1 MNNNGINKHHLL
13 IKNGECYTG
22 GGFSKL
28 DIVIDSG
35 LISDVLAAGS
45 VSEEGFERVI
55 DAEGFFV
62 LPGMIDS
69 HTHIREPG
77 RTDRE
82 DFVSGTAAAAAGGIT
97 AVCDMPNVS
106 PPVYRESIL
115 QDRIHLANE
124 KVLIDVAF
132 YGGAGFNNLAEQRTL
147 AAAGVAAFKTFIQ
160 PLPQGR
166 EAEFNGITAC
176 GEEQLLSILQN
187 GAGLKRRFFFHCEN
201 FNRIAATEK
210 ELHESGVRDY
220 SFHYKSRPPI
230 AETEAVEMI
239 IRLAKHTGTPIGIC
253 HVSVPEACARIK
265 AAKAEGV
272 DIIAETCFH
281 YLLFDDS
288 YIDRLGPYAKCNPPL
303 RSKALVEEL
312 WQYLEDGTIDY
323 IGSDHAPLLKA
334 EKEQGKD
341 EIWQAFSGM
350 PSIEVMLP
358 LLLNE
363 VNKGRLSLTRLTE
376 LMSVNTAKVF
386 GLYPR
391 KGAINKG
398 TDADFTI
405 VDMNAEFI
413 IDTKSMYTKNR
424 EVNIMFENIHGCGI
438 PVYTISRG
446 ETIMER
452 GNVNT
457 EKAGHGQA
465 LLIKN

>member
-1 MNNNGINKHHLL
+1 MNKNSINKHHLL
-13 IKNGECYTG
+13 IKNGECYTEN
-22 GGFSKL
+22 GFSKL
-28 DIVIDSG
+28 DIIIDSG
-35 LISDVLAAGS
+35 LISDVLPTES
-45 VSEEGFERVI
+45 VSGKDFEQVI
-55 DAEGFFV
+55 DAEGLFV

-82 DFVSGTAAAAAGGIT
+82 DFISGTAAAAAGGIT

-106 PPVYRESIL
+106 PPVYREDVFL
-115 QDRIHLANE
+115 ERIRLANE
-124 KVLIDVAF
+124 KALIDVAF

-147 AAAGVAAFKTFIQ
+147 AGAGVAAFKTFIQ
-160 PLPQGR
+160 PLPKGR

-176 GEEQLLSILQN
+176 NEEQLLSILQN

-201 FNRIAATEK
+201 FNRISATEK
-210 ELHESGVRDY
+210 ELYENGVRDY
-220 SFHYKSRPPI
+220 SFHHKSRPPA

-239 IRLAKHTGTPIGIC
+239 IRLAKQTGTPVGIC
-253 HVSVPEACARIK
+253 HISVPEACEKVK
-265 AAKAEGV
+265 AAKADAV
-272 DIIAETCFH
+272 DIVAETCFH

-288 YIDRLGPYAKCNPPL
+288 YIERLGPYAKCNPPL

-312 WQYLEDGTIDY
+312 WRYLEDGTIDY
-323 IGSDHAPLLKA
+323 IGSDHAPLLKD

-341 EIWQAFSGM
+341 DIRRAFSGM

-363 VNKGRLSLTRLTE
+363 VNKGKLTLTRLTE
-376 LMSVNTAKVF
+376 LMSINTAKVF

-391 KGAINKG
+391 KGSLAKG

-405 VDMNAEFI
+405 IDMNTGFTV
-413 IDTKSMYTKNR
+413 DTKSMYTKNR
-424 EVNIMFENIHGCGI
+424 EINIMFENIRGHGV

-446 ETIMER
+446 EIIMER
-452 GNVNT
+452 GTVNI
-457 EKAGHGQA
+457 EKSGHGQA
-465 LLIKN
+465 LII